1 MRSWRLFHSSTLG
14 ALLFVSVLLAS
25 FVSSPATAALVR
37 GHTELYSLGTW
48 VTADFFTATDAQKEK
63 SLATFE
69 KQIALYN
76 TMFTVHDEGPL
87 FDVNKNAGKWSPVPC
102 QVAELMVQAKE
113 IAKESDRAFEPTI
126 GPVVNAWKIGFGGK
140 RVPSPQELKVAA
152 SHVDYRRVE
161 VDETPGA
168 CRIRIGA
175 DQNVDLG
182 AIAKGW
188 IGSAL
193 ARDVERTGVTRGII
207 DLGGNI
213 VLIGKHPD
221 GDRDWNVGIQDPS
234 SDRGEILG
242 SLKASNASVITSGDY
257 ERYLEKDGKRYGHIL
272 DARTGE
278 PSTPDMGSITIV
290 NADGAK
296 ADGWCTA
303 LFAMG
308 IQKALVF
315 LESRPDIHAL
325 IVDAALKNAWVTPAL
340 AGSVELTRPGLT
352 LHVIPMKK

>member
-1 MRSWRLFHSSTLG
+1 MRNWRLSCFSLPA
-14 ALLFVSVLLAS
+14 ALLFAS
-25 FVSSPATAALVR
+25 FLFFFSLQTFAAALVR

-48 VTADFFTATDAQKEK
+48 VTADFFTATEKEK
-63 SLATFE
+63 EEALSTFE

-76 TMFTVHDEGPL
+76 TMMTVHDEGPL
-87 FDVNKNAGKWSPVPC
+87 FEVNKHPGEWRSVPC
-102 QVAELMVQAKE
+102 QVAELMQKAKR

-126 GPVVNAWKIGFGGK
+126 GPIVNAWKIGFGGK
-140 RVPSPQELKVAA
+140 RVPSPEELKKAA

-161 VDETPGA
+161 VDETTGS
-168 CRIRIGA
+168 CRMRIGK

-188 IGSAL
+188 IGTAL
-193 ARDVERTGVTRGII
+193 ASDVQKVGVTRGII

-221 GDRDWNVGIQDPS
+221 GDRDWNVGVQDPS
-234 SDRGEILG
+234 SDRGEVLG
-242 SLKASNASVITSGDY
+242 SIRASNVSVITSGDY
-257 ERYLEKDGKRYGHIL
+257 ERYLEKDGKKYGHIL

-278 PSTPDMGSITIV
+278 PSQPDMGSITIV
-290 NADGAK
+290 DADGAK

-308 IQKALVF
+308 IKKAIAF
-315 LESRPDIHAL
+315 LSTRPDIKAF
-325 IVDAALKNAWVTPAL
+325 IVDANLKDAWVSPSL
-340 AGSVELTRPGLT
+340 AGSVELTRPNMT

>member
-1 MRSWRLFHSSTLG
+1 MRSWRSSCWSLPAFFLF
-14 ALLFVSVLLAS
+14 AS
-25 FVSSPATAALVR
+25 FLFFFSLQSFANALVR

-48 VTADFFTATDAQKEK
+48 VTADFFTATEKEK
-63 SLATFE
+63 EAALTTFE
-69 KQIALYN
+69 KKIALYN
-76 TMFTVHDEGPL
+76 TMMTVHDEGPL
-87 FDVNKNAGKWSPVPC
+87 FEVNKHPGQWRAVPC
-102 QVAELMVQAKE
+102 QVASVMVKAKE

-126 GPVVNAWKIGFGGK
+126 GPIVNAWKIGFGGN
-140 RVPSPQELKVAA
+140 RVPSAQELKAAA

-168 CRIRIGA
+168 CRIRIGK

-188 IGSAL
+188 IGTAL
-193 ARDVERTGVTRGII
+193 AEDVQKVGVTRGII

-221 GDRDWNVGIQDPS
+221 GDRDWNVGVQDPS
-234 SDRGEILG
+234 SDRGEVLG
-242 SLKASNASVITSGDY
+242 SIRASNVSVITSGDY
-257 ERYLEKDGKRYGHIL
+257 ERYLEKNGKKYGHIL

-278 PSTPDMGSITIV
+278 PSKPDMGSITIV
-290 NADGAK
+290 DADGAK

-308 IQKALVF
+308 MKKAITF
-315 LESRPDIHAL
+315 LETRPDIKAF
-325 IVDAALKNAWVTPAL
+325 IVDAELKNSWVSPAL
-340 AGSVELTRPGLT
+340 AGSVELTRPNMT